1 MKGRTS
7 DLPALMLCNW
17 AIETLQC
24 AKASCAEEENDE
36 IVSPVVK
43 WKRMFSASRVTSV
56 ERRKKLTPTKL
67 SSLLIL
73 KVCGMCV
80 TYELSKNLTK
90 LTVSVGGPV
99 IERLSS
105 AWPEDLTNELS
116 NYYFLT
122 LRASLELQMIE
133 K

>member
-17 AIETLQC
+17 AIETFRC

-56 ERRKKLTPTKL
+56 ERRKKINPHEAFVTVDPK
-67 SSLLIL
+67 SLRD
-73 KVCGMCV
+73 VCH
-80 TYELSKNLTK
+80 LW
-90 LTVSVGGPV
+90 
-99 IERLSS
+99 
-105 AWPEDLTNELS
+105 A
-116 NYYFLT
+116 
-122 LRASLELQMIE
+122 
-133 K
+133 

>member
-1 MKGRTS
+1 M
-7 DLPALMLCNW
+7 
-17 AIETLQC
+17 
-24 AKASCAEEENDE
+24 
-36 IVSPVVK
+36 
-43 WKRMFSASRVTSV
+43 
-56 ERRKKLTPTKL
+56 
-67 SSLLIL
+67 IL
-73 KVCGMCV
+73 EVYGMCV